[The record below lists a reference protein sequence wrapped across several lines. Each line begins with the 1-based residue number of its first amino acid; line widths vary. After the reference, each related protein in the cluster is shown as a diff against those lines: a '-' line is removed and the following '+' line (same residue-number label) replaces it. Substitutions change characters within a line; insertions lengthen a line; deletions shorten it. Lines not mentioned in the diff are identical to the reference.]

1 MVRKENFLELLTRR
15 KPKGAVRSNCVAAM
29 MTVIVGLAACA
40 GPLPSE
46 EPYASWRKSGASQAE
61 FRQDRGSCVQG
72 AVQEEGIVAT
82 RSPTPRY
89 SVNETLFRKCMESKG
104 WSLNP

>member
-1 MVRKENFLELLTRR
+1 
-15 KPKGAVRSNCVAAM
+15 M
-29 MTVIVGLAACA
+29 MTVVIGLAACA
-40 GPLPSE
+40 IALPSE
-46 EPYASWRKSGASQAE
+46 EPYASWQKSGASHAE
-61 FRQDRGSCVQG
+61 FRQDREFCVQG
-72 AVQEEGIVAT
+72 AIQEEGIVAT